1 MAYSNGRIPD
11 SQLVTVPGGARL
23 LAPVASIW
31 LAVRAEVARL
41 HGWTPIPTGPLD
53 GYRPLDGNYYAQHET
68 FMRRYQPS
76 YTQYATGKVDAR
88 KYNGITFY
96 RKRGEAAA
104 AVPGTS
110 NHGWACAIDVSGLG
124 SNTTRYAQFAA
135 VAIRHGLSN
144 TEGLSVGEKWHWTHP
159 GTVTQVKRGTTFPGA
174 VPNVA
179 PVTTPPALS
188 TIALPSEE
196 DDMRYLFQ
204 ADPQVSGAWFLCDYT
219 RGTRWRVRNGAQL
232 DLLRG
237 DPTVRT
243 LGGPQPMHFL
253 DGLAEIGA

>member
-1 MAYSNGRIPD
+1 MAAFR
-11 SQLVTVPGGARL
+11 ARF
-23 LAPVASIW
+23 
-31 LAVRAEVARL
+31 
-41 HGWTPIPTGPLD
+41 GKPL
-53 GYRPLDGNYYAQHET
+53 
-68 FMRRYQPS
+68 
-76 YTQYATGKVDAR
+76 
-88 KYNGITFY
+88 GITDSY
-96 RKRGEAAA
+96 RTFLEQVAVKVAKPTLAAT
-104 AVPGTS
+104 PGKS
-110 NHGWACAIDVSGLG
+110 NHGWGTALDLSSGVNSFSSAEHAWMRANAPRFGWNLPAWARQGG
-124 SNTTRYAQFAA
+124 SKPEA
-135 VAIRHGLSN
+135 
-144 TEGLSVGEKWHWTHP
+144 WHWESGVVVP
-159 GTVTQVKRGTTFPGA
+159 VSSYVSLPGA